1 MKVTSSFDFDVVA
14 LQREDTLTALVAFDA
29 PISESDSAR
38 PGECL
43 IPILDR
49 SGSMSGEPLN
59 SCKQALHTLVDRM
72 KPQDVFGLVT
82 FDSQARIHVPT
93 RLIRDHDI
101 AVVHNLIESLNV
113 GGNTDLSAGY
123 LLGLDQA
130 RRNVQRTGAS
140 VILLSDGHANSG
152 IQNLS
157 KIGEI
162 ASSALAES
170 ITSTTI
176 GIGQGYDETLL
187 AQIATSGNG
196 AHRFAFTSDDAI
208 AILSEEGGDLLNKS
222 VINAF
227 LRIVPNDPGLVD
239 GIGTLQDV
247 GKWLEHNDNG
257 DPVVVIP
264 IGDIYAGERRELLV
278 QFKLPGINDLGQ
290 HTIGDFVFDFVSLP
304 ALEQSKVTWPIT
316 VNVGTSDEVS
326 VRVADP
332 TVTTAVLIT
341 ESAKAQREASENL
354 RKGLTDAASAN
365 IQERIDRFGELLVT
379 LPDTEESNVVRVKLQ
394 YEIDHLNKLARGIE
408 FEDANLMSKSL
419 SEESTAGL
427 RGRNRDESR
436 RDRSRGKRDF

>member
-1 MKVTSSFDFDVVA
+1 M
-14 LQREDTLTALVAFDA
+14 
-29 PISESDSAR
+29 
-38 PGECL
+38 GG
-43 IPILDR
+43 
-49 SGSMSGEPLN
+49 GSLY
-59 SCKQALHTLVDRM
+59 SCQQALHTLVDRM

-82 FDSQARIHVPT
+82 FSKEAAIHIPT
-93 RLIRDHDI
+93 RSIGEHDM
-101 AVVHNLIESLNV
+101 AVVHQLIESIQAT
-113 GGNTDLSAGY
+113 GNTDLSAGY

-140 VILLSDGHANSG
+140 VILLSDGHANAG
-152 IQNLS
+152 ITS
-157 KIGEI
+157 PDKIGEL
-162 ASSALAES
+162 ARSAAGDR

-208 AILSEEGGDLLNKS
+208 SILGEEGGDLLNKS

-227 LRIVPNDPGLVD
+227 LRIIPNDPALVE

-264 IGDIYAGERRELLV
+264 VGDIYAGERRELLV
-278 QFKLPGINDLGQ
+278 QFNLPGLSELGQ
-290 HTIGDFVFDFVSLP
+290 HTIGDFVFEFVSMP

-316 VNVGTSDEVS
+316 VNVGTSSEAS
-326 VRVADP
+326 ARVADP

-354 RKGLTDAASAN
+354 RNGLTEAASAN
-365 IQERIDRFGELLVT
+365 IQERIDRFGELLKT
-379 LPDTEESNVVRVKLQ
+379 LPDTEDSNVVRVSLQ
-394 YEIDHLNKLARGIE
+394 REIDHLSKLARGIE
-408 FEDANLMSKSL
+408 FNDANLMSKSL

-427 RGRNRDESR
+427 RGRNRDEAR
-436 RDRSRGKRDF
+436 RDRVREKRDF

>member
-14 LQREDTLTALVAFDA
+14 LQTADTLTALVVFDA
-29 PISESDSAR
+29 PMSASDASR

-43 IPILDR
+43 IPVLDK
-49 SGSMSGEPLN
+49 SGSMSGAPLN

-82 FDSQARIHVPT
+82 FNGEACIHVPT

-101 AVVHNLIESLNV
+101 ALVHQLIDSIQV

-130 RRNVQRTGAS
+130 RRNVQPTGAS

-152 IQNLS
+152 IQSLS
-157 KIGEI
+157 RISEV
-162 ASSALAES
+162 ASSAQAES

-187 AQIATSGNG
+187 AQIASSGNG

-208 AILSEEGGDLLNKS
+208 SILSEEGGDLLNKS

-227 LRIVPNDPGLVD
+227 LRIVPNDPALVN

-247 GKWLEHNDNG
+247 GKWVEHNDNG

-264 IGDIYAGERRELLV
+264 VGDIYAGERRELLV
-278 QFKLPGINDLGQ
+278 QFTLPGISDLGQ

-304 ALEQSKVTWPIT
+304 ALEQSQVTWPIT
-316 VNVGTSDEVS
+316 VNVGTSTEAS

-354 RKGLTDAASAN
+354 RHGRTAAASAN

-379 LPDTEESNVVRVKLQ
+379 LPDTEESNVVRVNLQ
-394 YEIDHLNKLARGIE
+394 REIDHLNKLARGIE
-408 FEDANLMSKSL
+408 FKDANLMSKSL

-436 RDRSRGKRDF
+436 MERSRGKRDF

>member
-14 LQREDTLTALVAFDA
+14 LQTEDTLTALVAFDA
-29 PISESDSAR
+29 PISESDAAR

-49 SGSMSGEPLN
+49 SGSMSGEPMN

-82 FDSQARIHVPT
+82 FNGEARIHVPT

-113 GGNTDLSAGY
+113 GGSTDLSAGY

-130 RRNVQRTGAS
+130 RRNVQPTGAS

-152 IQNLS
+152 IQDLS

-170 ITSTTI
+170 ISSTTI

-227 LRIVPNDPGLVD
+227 LRIVPNDPALVD

-278 QFKLPGINDLGQ
+278 QFKLPGISDLGQ

-304 ALEQSKVTWPIT
+304 ALEQSQVTWPIT

-332 TVTTAVLIT
+332 SVTTAVLIT

-354 RKGLTDAASAN
+354 RNGLTDAASTN
-365 IQERIDRFGELLVT
+365 IQDRIDRFGELLVT
-379 LPDTEESNVVRVKLQ
+379 LPDTEESNVVRVSLQ
-394 YEIDHLNKLARGIE
+394 REIDHLNKLARGIK

-427 RGRNRDESR
+427 RGRNRDENR

>member
-1 MKVTSSFDFDVVA
+1 MKVTSSFDFDVIA
-14 LQREDTLTALVAFDA
+14 LQTEDTLTALVAFDA

-49 SGSMSGEPLN
+49 SGSMSGEPMN

-72 KPQDVFGLVT
+72 KPQDIFGLVT
-82 FDSQARIHVPT
+82 FDTEARIHVPT
-93 RLIRDHDI
+93 RSIRDHDI
-101 AVVHNLIESLNV
+101 ATVHQLIDSIQL
-113 GGNTDLSAGY
+113 GGSTDLSAGY

-130 RRNVQRTGAS
+130 RRNVQPTGAS
-140 VILLSDGHANSG
+140 VILLSDGHANAG
-152 IQNLS
+152 IQSLS

-162 ASSALAES
+162 ASSAQAES

-187 AQIATSGNG
+187 AQIATIGNG

-227 LRIVPNDPGLVD
+227 LRIVPNDPTIVD
-239 GIGTLQDV
+239 GIRTLQDV
-247 GKWLEHNDNG
+247 GKWLEHNDKG

-278 QFKLPGINDLGQ
+278 QFKLPCIGNLGQ

-304 ALEQSKVTWPIT
+304 ALEQSQVTWPIT
-316 VNVGTSDEVS
+316 VNVGTSDEAS

-379 LPDTEESNVVRVKLQ
+379 LPETEESNDVRVKLQ

-408 FEDANLMSKSL
+408 SKDANLMSKSL

-436 RDRSRGKRDF
+436 RDRARGKRGF

>member
-1 MKVTSSFDFDVVA
+1 MKVTSSFDFNVVA
-14 LQREDTLTALVAFDA
+14 LQTEDTLTALVAFDA
-29 PISESDSAR
+29 PISESDAAR

-49 SGSMSGEPLN
+49 SGSMSGEPMN

-82 FDSQARIHVPT
+82 FDTEARIHVPT
-93 RLIRDHDI
+93 RSIRDHDI
-101 AVVHNLIESLNV
+101 ATVHQLIDSIQL
-113 GGNTDLSAGY
+113 GGSTDLSAGY

-152 IQNLS
+152 IQNQS
-157 KIGEI
+157 KISEI
-162 ASSALAES
+162 ASSASAES

-227 LRIVPNDPGLVD
+227 LRIVPNDPAIVD

-247 GKWLEHNDNG
+247 GRWLEHNDNG

-278 QFKLPGINDLGQ
+278 QFKLPGIGNLGQ

-304 ALEQSKVTWPIT
+304 ALEQSQVTWPIT
-316 VNVGTSDEVS
+316 VNVGTSDEAS

-354 RKGLTDAASAN
+354 RKGLTDAASTN
-365 IQERIDRFGELLVT
+365 IQERIDSFGELLVT
-379 LPDTEESNVVRVKLQ
+379 LPDTEESNVVRVNLQ
-394 YEIDHLNKLARGIE
+394 REIDHLDKLARGIK

-419 SEESTAGL
+419 SEESAAGL

-436 RDRSRGKRDF
+436 MDRSRGKRDF

>member
-1 MKVTSSFDFDVVA
+1 MKVTSGFDFDVVA
-14 LQREDTLTALVAFDA
+14 LQNEDTLTALVAFDA

-43 IPILDR
+43 IPVLDR
-49 SGSMSGEPLN
+49 SGSMSGEPMN

-82 FDSQARIHVPT
+82 FETEARIHVPT
-93 RLIRDHDI
+93 RSIRDHDI
-101 AVVHNLIESLNV
+101 ATVHQLIDSIQL
-113 GGNTDLSAGY
+113 GGSTDVSAGY

-130 RRNVQRTGAS
+130 RRNVQPTGAS

-208 AILSEEGGDLLNKS
+208 SIISEEGGDLLNKS
-222 VINAF
+222 VIKAF
-227 LRIVPNDPGLVD
+227 LRIVPNDPAIVD

-257 DPVVVIP
+257 DPVIVIP
-264 IGDIYAGERRELLV
+264 IGDIFAGERRELLV
-278 QFKLPGINDLGQ
+278 QFKLPGISDLGQ
-290 HTIGDFVFDFVSLP
+290 HAIGDFVFDFVSLP
-304 ALEQSKVTWPIT
+304 ALEQSQVTWPIT
-316 VNVGTSDEVS
+316 VNVGTSDEAS

-341 ESAKAQREASENL
+341 ESAKAQCEASENL
-354 RKGLTDAASAN
+354 RKGFTDAASAS
-365 IQERIDRFGELLVT
+365 IQERIDRFGKLMVT
-379 LPDTEESNVVRVKLQ
+379 LPDTEESNVVRVSLQ

-408 FEDANLMSKSL
+408 SEDANLMSKSL

-436 RDRSRGKRDF
+436 RDRAREKRDF

>member
-14 LQREDTLTALVAFDA
+14 LQTEDTLTALVAFDA

-49 SGSMSGEPLN
+49 SGSMSGEPMN

-82 FDSQARIHVPT
+82 FDTEARIHVPT
-93 RLIRDHDI
+93 RSIRDHDI
-101 AVVHNLIESLNV
+101 ATVHQLIDSIQP
-113 GGNTDLSAGY
+113 GGSTDLSAGY

-152 IQNLS
+152 IQNQS
-157 KIGEI
+157 KISKI

-187 AQIATSGNG
+187 AQIATIGNG
-196 AHRFAFTSDDAI
+196 AHRFAYTSDDAI

-227 LRIVPNDPGLVD
+227 LRIVPNDPALVD

-257 DPVVVIP
+257 NPVVVIP

-278 QFKLPGINDLGQ
+278 QFKLPGISDLGQ

-304 ALEQSKVTWPIT
+304 ALEQSQVTWPIT
-316 VNVGTSDEVS
+316 VNVGTIHEAS

-354 RKGLTDAASAN
+354 RNGLTDAASAT

-379 LPDTEESNVVRVKLQ
+379 LPDTKESNVVRVNLQ
-394 YEIDHLNKLARGIE
+394 HEIDHLNKLARGIE

>member
-14 LQREDTLTALVAFDA
+14 LQTEDTLTALVAFDA
-29 PISESDSAR
+29 PISESDAAR

-43 IPILDR
+43 IPVLDR

-82 FDSQARIHVPT
+82 FDSQASIHVPA
-93 RLIRDHDI
+93 RLIRDHNI

-152 IQNLS
+152 IQDLS

-170 ITSTTI
+170 ISSTTI

-227 LRIVPNDPGLVD
+227 LRIVPNDPALVD
-239 GIGTLQDV
+239 RIGTLQDV
-247 GKWLEHNDNG
+247 GRWLEHNDNG

-278 QFKLPGINDLGQ
+278 QFKLPGIRDLGQ

-304 ALEQSKVTWPIT
+304 ALEQSQVTWPIT
-316 VNVGTSDEVS
+316 VNVGTSDEAS

-332 TVTTAVLIT
+332 SVTTAVLIT

-354 RKGLTDAASAN
+354 RKGLTDAASTN
-365 IQERIDRFGELLVT
+365 IQERIDRFGELLVN
-379 LPDTEESNVVRVKLQ
+379 LPDTEESNVVRVSLQ
-394 YEIDHLNKLARGIE
+394 REIDHLNKLARGIK
-408 FEDANLMSKSL
+408 FRDANLMSKSL
-419 SEESTAGL
+419 SEESAAGL
-427 RGRNRDESR
+427 RGRNRDVSR
-436 RDRSRGKRDF
+436 MDRSRGKRDF

>member
-1 MKVTSSFDFDVVA
+1 MKVTCSFDFDVVA
-14 LQREDTLTALVAFDA
+14 LQTEDTLTALVAFDA
-29 PISESDSAR
+29 PISESDAAR

-43 IPILDR
+43 IPVLDR
-49 SGSMSGEPLN
+49 SGSMSGEPMN

-82 FDSQARIHVPT
+82 FDSQASIHVPT
-93 RLIRDHDI
+93 RLVRDHDI

-162 ASSALAES
+162 ASSASAES

-227 LRIVPNDPGLVD
+227 LRIVPNDPAIVD

-247 GKWLEHNDNG
+247 GRWLEHNGNG

-278 QFKLPGINDLGQ
+278 QFKLPGIGNLGQ

-304 ALEQSKVTWPIT
+304 ALEQSQVTWPIT
-316 VNVGTSDEVS
+316 VNVGTSDEAS

-379 LPDTEESNVVRVKLQ
+379 LPDTEESNVVRVNLQ
-394 YEIDHLNKLARGIE
+394 REIDHLDKLARGIK

-427 RGRNRDESR
+427 RGRNRDENR
-436 RDRSRGKRDF
+436 RDRSREKRDF

>member
-14 LQREDTLTALVAFDA
+14 LQTEDTLTALVAFDA
-29 PISESDSAR
+29 PINESDAAR
-38 PGECL
+38 QGECL
-43 IPILDR
+43 IPVLDR

-82 FDSQARIHVPT
+82 FDSQASIHVPT

-162 ASSALAES
+162 ASSASAES

-187 AQIATSGNG
+187 AQIATRGNG

-227 LRIVPNDPGLVD
+227 LRIVPNDPAIVD

-247 GKWLEHNDNG
+247 GRWLEHNGNG

-278 QFKLPGINDLGQ
+278 QFKLPGIGNLGQ

-304 ALEQSKVTWPIT
+304 ALEQSQVTWPIT
-316 VNVGTSDEVS
+316 VNVGTSDEAS

-341 ESAKAQREASENL
+341 ESAKAQREAIENL

-365 IQERIDRFGELLVT
+365 IQDRIDRFGELLVN
-379 LPDTEESNVVRVKLQ
+379 LPDTEESNVVRVSLQ
-394 YEIDHLNKLARGIE
+394 REVDHLDKLARGIK

-427 RGRNRDESR
+427 RGRNRDENR

>member
-1 MKVTSSFDFDVVA
+1 
-14 LQREDTLTALVAFDA
+14 
-29 PISESDSAR
+29 
-38 PGECL
+38 
-43 IPILDR
+43 
-49 SGSMSGEPLN
+49 
-59 SCKQALHTLVDRM
+59 M

-82 FDSQARIHVPT
+82 FSKEAAIHIPT
-93 RLIRDHDI
+93 RSIGEHDM
-101 AVVHNLIESLNV
+101 AVVHQLIESIQAT
-113 GGNTDLSAGY
+113 GNTDLSAGY

-140 VILLSDGHANSG
+140 VILLSDGHANAG
-152 IQNLS
+152 ITS
-157 KIGEI
+157 PDKIGEL
-162 ASSALAES
+162 ARSAAGDR

-208 AILSEEGGDLLNKS
+208 SILGEEGGDLLNKS

-227 LRIVPNDPGLVD
+227 LRIIPNDPALVE

-264 IGDIYAGERRELLV
+264 VGDIYAGERRELLV
-278 QFKLPGINDLGQ
+278 QFKLPGLSELGQ
-290 HTIGDFVFDFVSLP
+290 HTIGDFVFEFVSMP

-316 VNVGTSDEVS
+316 VNVGTSSEAS
-326 VRVADP
+326 ARVADP

-354 RKGLTDAASAN
+354 RNGLTDAASTN

-379 LPDTEESNVVRVKLQ
+379 LPDTKESNVVRVNLQ
-394 YEIDHLNKLARGIE
+394 REIDHLSKLARGIE
-408 FEDANLMSKSL
+408 FNDANLMSKSL

-436 RDRSRGKRDF
+436 INRSRGKRDF